1 MSQELSDF
9 IVYAKAGADL
19 AKTVDAPGLISRF
32 RSLFSRAPTP
42 GRDWKSEALELLHE
56 NALEKL
62 SNVELTIEQAFLI
75 LGNDF
80 DWDAASDPSQTWINH
95 WISATSNVG
104 VEDQDRRTWWANLL
118 AGEIQQPGAFSLR
131 TISIMDVLAPVEA
144 QLFTNL
150 SRYVW
155 TDYPTEIVALNQRGL
170 LILPRDDSSLWR
182 PSVNEGLELQAAGLV
197 TRQAVGYRTP
207 VADGET
213 YRFGIGDTVVT
224 LAITQQGGI
233 RRGPL
238 MLTEAGEQIY
248 HLTNPGVD
256 QPYFQ
261 ELLEEWKG
269 FAGVSIKA

>member
-1 MSQELSDF
+1 MSEELSEF

-75 LGNDF
+75 LRNDF
-80 DWDAASDPSQTWINH
+80 DWDAAGDPSQTWINH

-104 VEDQDRRTWWANLL
+104 AEDQDRRTWWASLL
-118 AGEIQQPGAFSLR
+118 AGEIQQPGSFSLR
-131 TISIMDVLAPVEA
+131 TISMMDVLSPNEA

-155 TDYPTEIVALNQRGL
+155 TEYATEIVAPSQLRL
-170 LILPRDDSSLWR
+170 VILPRDNSSLWR
-182 PSVNEGLELQAAGLV
+182 PSVNEGLQLQAAGLV
-197 TRQAVGYRTP
+197 ARQAIGYRTP
-207 VADGET
+207 VADGDT
-213 YRFGIGDTVVT
+213 CKFGIGDTVVT
-224 LAITQQGGI
+224 LAITQEAAI
-233 RRGPL
+233 RRGPI
-238 MLTEAGEQIY
+238 MLTEAGEQICR
-248 HLTNPGVD
+248 LTNPGVD
-256 QPYFQ
+256 QLYFQ

-269 FAGVSIKA
+269 FAGVSITV

>member
-1 MSQELSDF
+1 MSEELSEF

-80 DWDAASDPSQTWINH
+80 DWDAAGDPSQTWINH

-104 VEDQDRRTWWANLL
+104 AEDQDRRTWWASLL
-118 AGEIQQPGAFSLR
+118 AGEIQQPGSFSLR
-131 TISIMDVLAPVEA
+131 TISMMDVLSPNEA

-155 TDYPTEIVALNQRGL
+155 TEYATEIVAPSQLRL
-170 LILPRDDSSLWR
+170 VILPRDNSSLWR
-182 PSVNEGLELQAAGLV
+182 PSVNEGLQLQAAGLV
-197 TRQAVGYRTP
+197 ARQAIGYRTP
-207 VADGET
+207 VADGDT
-213 YRFGIGDTVVT
+213 CKFGIGDTVVT
-224 LAITQQGGI
+224 LAITQEAAI
-233 RRGPL
+233 RRGPI
-238 MLTEAGEQIY
+238 MLTEAGEQICR
-248 HLTNPGVD
+248 LTNPGVD
-256 QPYFQ
+256 QLYFQ

-269 FAGVSIKA
+269 FAGVPITV

>member
-1 MSQELSDF
+1 MSEELSEF

-80 DWDAASDPSQTWINH
+80 DWDAAGDPSQTWINH

-104 VEDQDRRTWWANLL
+104 AEDQDRRTWWASLL
-118 AGEIQQPGAFSLR
+118 AGEIQQPGSFSLR
-131 TISIMDVLAPVEA
+131 TISMMDVLSPNEA

-155 TDYPTEIVALNQRGL
+155 TEYATEIVAPSQLRL
-170 LILPRDDSSLWR
+170 VILPRDNSSLWR
-182 PSVNEGLELQAAGLV
+182 PSVNEGLQLQAAGLV
-197 TRQAVGYRTP
+197 ARQAIGYRTP
-207 VADGET
+207 VADGDT
-213 YRFGIGDTVVT
+213 CKFGIGDTVVT
-224 LAITQQGGI
+224 LAITQEAAI
-233 RRGPL
+233 RRGPI
-238 MLTEAGEQIY
+238 MLTEAGEQICR
-248 HLTNPGVD
+248 LTNPGVD
-256 QPYFQ
+256 QLYFQ

-269 FAGVSIKA
+269 FAGVSITV

>member
-1 MSQELSDF
+1 MSEELSEF

-80 DWDAASDPSQTWINH
+80 DWDAAGDPSQTWINH

-104 VEDQDRRTWWANLL
+104 AEDQDRRTWWASLL
-118 AGEIQQPGAFSLR
+118 AGEIQQPGSFSLR
-131 TISIMDVLAPVEA
+131 TISMMDVLSPNEA

-155 TDYPTEIVALNQRGL
+155 TEYATEIVAPSQLRL
-170 LILPRDDSSLWR
+170 VILPRDNSSLWR
-182 PSVNEGLELQAAGLV
+182 PSVNEGLQLQASGLV
-197 TRQAVGYRTP
+197 ARQAIGYRTP
-207 VADGET
+207 VADGDT
-213 YRFGIGDTVVT
+213 CKFGIGDTVVT
-224 LAITQQGGI
+224 LAITQEAAI
-233 RRGPL
+233 RRGPI
-238 MLTEAGEQIY
+238 MLTEAGEQICR
-248 HLTNPGVD
+248 LTNPGVD
-256 QPYFQ
+256 QLYFQ

-269 FAGVSIKA
+269 FAGVSITV